1 MFKKINIKYLLIA
14 FVILLAI
21 VVLIKFIESKKG
33 ERTIKTELVSFE
45 VEDINSIKIIT
56 RNEKDDALSIYKQG
70 EEWKVEQKGEIHNA
84 DENKVTNLLNELL
97 KIKPERLAAVSKD
110 KWKDFEVTDSLSVR
124 VIAIKDDKKLSDI
137 YIGKFSYQNPT
148 NPYERQGKMTTY
160 VRLAEDKEVYAVDGF
175 LRMTFNSDINTYR
188 NNKIIEGNRSDWTKL
203 TFDYPADSS
212 FTLSKQNDKWM
223 LNGLLADSAKVARYL
238 SSISYTTSSNFVED
252 SLVVLKNVTHSLKI
266 EGNNMMPIEVSAI
279 PGDSTHGYFIT
290 SSINKGTYFSGLKAN
305 VFEKIFK
312 GEGHFFSE

>member
-1 MFKKINIKYLLIA
+1 MFKKIDIKYLLIA

-21 VVLIKFIESKKG
+21 VVLIKFTDSKKG

-45 VEDINSIKIIT
+45 VEDINSIMIIT
-56 RNEKDDALSIYKQG
+56 RNEKDDALNIYKQG
-70 EEWKVEQKGEIHNA
+70 EDWKVEQKGEIHNA

-97 KIKPERLAAVSKD
+97 KIKPERLAAVTKD
-110 KWKDFEVTDSLSVR
+110 KWKDFEVTDSSSVR
-124 VIAIKDDKKLSDI
+124 VISKKDDKVLADI

-175 LRMTFNSDINTYR
+175 LRMTFNSDMNTYR
-188 NNKIIEGNRSDWTKL
+188 NNQIIEGDKSDWTKL
-203 TFDYPADSS
+203 TFSYPADSS

-223 LNGLLADSAKVARYL
+223 VNGLLADSAKVASYL
-238 SSISYTTSSNFVED
+238 SSISYTTSSNFIDD

-290 SSINKGTYFSGLKAN
+290 STINNGTYFSGYKAD
-305 VFEKIFK
+305 VFNKIFK